1 MFFDLKR
8 NYDNAI
14 KDVELEIRDIESK
27 ILEQQF
33 NLELIKNN
41 SVINE
46 QDKDEFK
53 FEYSLK
59 YNKDD
64 FLPNLKIPPTQ
75 NSYDLPTYSSEGEQ
89 TD

>member
-8 NYDNAI
+8 NYDNSI

-46 QDKDEFK
+46 KDKDEFK

-64 FLPNLKIPPTQ
+64 FLPNVKIPTTQ
-75 NSYDLPTYSSEGEQ
+75 NSYDIPTDSSTGEQ
-89 TD
+89 ND